1 MPVYEYRCSA
11 CAAKTSVFRRSI
23 STDDECPVCERCGST
38 ETERAVSAFATPKTE
53 QQVLENYGTPG
64 LGASPEA
71 YRDPRQI
78 GRWVE
83 QQFDD
88 MGVEMPD
95 QTRQMID
102 EARAGELPDP
112 VKDL

>member
-1 MPVYEYRCSA
+1 MPVHEYRCAA
-11 CAAKTSVFRRSI
+11 CGATTSVFRRSI
-23 STDDECPVCERCGST
+23 HAADERPACERCGSA
-38 ETERAVSAFATPKTE
+38 ETARAVSAFATPKTE
-53 QQVLENYGTPG
+53 QQVLENYGTPA
-64 LGASPEA
+64 LGAGPEA

-88 MGVEMPD
+88 MGVEMPN

-102 EARAGELPDP
+102 QAREGELPGP